1 MSENKVT
8 GNIKPKSW
16 IQFLVTVGIII
27 LIGAAAGLVRIRLD
41 LTEDKRYT
49 LSPPTRDILN
59 GLENDVYIQVY
70 FDGEIPI
77 PLKRLKRSVQDLLE
91 EFRIESGR
99 RIDYEFINPA
109 DAVNAQEREARYS
122 ALVNK
127 GLSPVNIME
136 NDEEGG
142 SSRKMIF
149 PGMIVN
155 YNGVELPLDF
165 LKKNE
170 AASTEQNILHSIEG
184 LEYEMIQAIST
195 ITSDTIYRI
204 AFLEG
209 HGEYE
214 EIEVADITRSLAKY
228 FTIDRGKI
236 GGREGIMDHY
246 SAVII
251 AGPTS
256 EFSEADKLVIDQYIM
271 NGGKVLWI
279 FEEVAVNTDS
289 LAINGE
295 TVGLYY
301 PLNIEDQ
308 LFRYGARVNPE
319 LVQDIECMIIPLTVL
334 TGPENTQIAPAPWLY
349 YPRLYPKSDHPVTR
363 NLNKVKGMF
372 VNTIDTVGLDPAI
385 RKTVLLTT
393 SEFSRTLSPPLLIS
407 LKEIELNTAEKDFD
421 KKGLTVALLLEGVF
435 PSAFKNRMTANLVSE
450 KNFTLKTES
459 TRTKMIVIADGD
471 IIRNDVQ
478 RSGTSSGFFPIN
490 KDRYTG
496 ELLANRDFLVN
507 CINYLVDDNRLMELR
522 SREVKMRLL
531 DKSRVKTGKV
541 MWQIVNVAG
550 PVLIVILAGVAY
562 SFFRRR
568 KYTRN

>member
-16 IQFLVTVGIII
+16 IQFFVTVGIVI
-27 LIGAAAGLVRIRLD
+27 LFSAAAGLVRLRLD

-59 GLENDVYIQVY
+59 GLENDVYIQIY
-70 FDGEIPI
+70 LDGEIPI
-77 PLKRLKRSVQDLLE
+77 PLKRLKRSVQDMLE

-99 RIDYEFINPA
+99 LIDYEFINPA
-109 DAVNAQEREARYS
+109 DAGNAQEREARYS
-122 ALVNK
+122 ELVNK
-127 GLSPVNIME
+127 GLSPINVME

-155 YNGVELPLDF
+155 YNGIEMPLDF

-184 LEYEMIQAIST
+184 LEYEMIQTIAA

-214 EIEVADITRSLAKY
+214 EIEVADITRNLAKY
-228 FTIDRGKI
+228 FTIDRGNI

-246 SAVII
+246 AAVII

-279 FEEVAVNTDS
+279 FEEVAVNSDS
-289 LAINGE
+289 LAANGE

-334 TGPENTQIAPAPWLY
+334 TGPENTEIAPAPWLY
-349 YPRLYPKSDHPVTR
+349 YPRLYPKSNHPVTR

-393 SEFSRTLSPPLLIS
+393 SELSRTLSPPLRIS
-407 LKEIELNTAEKDFD
+407 LKEVELITAEKDFD
-421 KKGLTVALLLEGVF
+421 KQGLTVALLLEGIF
-435 PSAFKNRMTANLVSE
+435 PSAFKNRLTANLVSGN
-450 KNFTLKTES
+450 NFTLKTES

-478 RSGTSSGFFPIN
+478 RSGTSSGFFPLN

-496 ELLANRDFLVN
+496 ELLGNRDFLVN
-507 CINYLVDDNRLMELR
+507 CINYLVDDNGLMELR

>member
-1 MSENKVT
+1 
-8 GNIKPKSW
+8 
-16 IQFLVTVGIII
+16 
-27 LIGAAAGLVRIRLD
+27 
-41 LTEDKRYT
+41 
-49 LSPPTRDILN
+49 
-59 GLENDVYIQVY
+59 
-70 FDGEIPI
+70 
-77 PLKRLKRSVQDLLE
+77 
-91 EFRIESGR
+91 
-99 RIDYEFINPA
+99 
-109 DAVNAQEREARYS
+109 
-122 ALVNK
+122 
-127 GLSPVNIME
+127 
-136 NDEEGG
+136 
-142 SSRKMIF
+142 
-149 PGMIVN
+149 MIVN
-155 YNGVELPLDF
+155 YNGVEMPLDF

-170 AASTEQNILHSIEG
+170 AASTEQNIIHSIEG
-184 LEYEMIQAIST
+184 LEYEMIQIIST

-228 FTIDRGKI
+228 FTIDRGNI
-236 GGREGIMDHY
+236 GGRQGIMDHY
-246 SAVII
+246 AAVII

-279 FEEVAVNTDS
+279 FEEVVVNSDS
-289 LAINGE
+289 LATNGE

-319 LVQDIECMIIPLTVL
+319 IVQDIECMIIPLTVL
-334 TGPENTQIAPAPWLY
+334 TGLEDTQIAPAPWLY
-349 YPRLYPKSDHPVTR
+349 YPRLYPNSDHSVTR

-372 VNTIDTVGLDPAI
+372 INTIDTVGLDPAI

-393 SEFSRTLSPPLLIS
+393 SELSRTLSPPLRIS
-407 LKEIELNTAEKDFD
+407 LKEIELTPLEKDFD
-421 KKGLTVALLLEGVF
+421 KQGLTVALLLEGVF
-435 PSAFKNRMTANLVSE
+435 PSAFKNRMTANLVSG
-450 KNFTLKTES
+450 KNFTPKTES

-471 IIRNDVQ
+471 IIRNEVQ
-478 RSGTSSGFFPIN
+478 RSGTSSGFYPLN

-496 ELLANRDFLVN
+496 ELLGNRDFLVN
-507 CINYLVDDNRLMELR
+507 CINYLVDDNGLMEIR

-531 DKSRVKTGKV
+531 DKSRVKAGKV

-568 KYTRN
+568 KFTQN